1 MRIERR
7 PGVLT
12 RSGLAGVAP
21 IKVLM
26 KQVFF
31 TVLFLAFTTLTAGAA
46 DAARPAI
53 AKEKVVEIQKTLRL
67 VGMEKL
73 MDQMKTQMFTMFRE
87 SMTQVP
93 EEYWKRLET
102 KLDMAELM
110 QLIIPLYDKY
120 YTIEDLKALNAFYE
134 SAVGQKVLSTLPQ
147 ITQESMKIGQAWGE
161 EVAKRVER
169 EVQAEF
175 KEKRERRAG
184 QPFNEA
190 ASVCG
195 DYGAG
200 GMEARNHGLAA
211 GGPIAIQQCI
221 WTLDQRAESAFNA
234 AVFRE
239 C

>member
-1 MRIERR
+1 
-7 PGVLT
+7 
-12 RSGLAGVAP
+12 
-21 IKVLM
+21 M
-26 KQVFF
+26 KQVFLA
-31 TVLFLAFTTLTAGAA
+31 VLFLAFTIPTALAGDPAQ
-46 DAARPAI
+46 PAI

-73 MDQMKTQMFTMFRE
+73 MTQMKTQMFTMFRE
-87 SMTQVP
+87 KAKDVP
-93 EEYWKRLET
+93 EEYWKRAES
-102 KLDMAELM
+102 KFDMAELI

-184 QPFNEA
+184 QP
-190 ASVCG
+190 
-195 DYGAG
+195 
-200 GMEARNHGLAA
+200 L
-211 GGPIAIQQCI
+211 
-221 WTLDQRAESAFNA
+221 
-234 AVFRE
+234 
-239 C
+239 